1 MDLGFGINTERA
13 GFNRNRHVLQI
24 LLAMIRVS
32 KKELKTLLDHDDI
45 EISQSQID
53 TSWVEILYA
62 KEQRLKQLRRRRYSG
77 IAAAILVFL
86 GVGSFWTL
94 KQETPQLTPIELYA
108 LESRGAD
115 DAAAAGHISLSTNRD
130 NVIEVESDNANFDYS
145 IRGAIVIDVDTMQI
159 VDEPVRAY
167 NTLKVPAGKRA
178 SLSLSDGSRII
189 LNSRSRLVYPIA
201 INSGK
206 REVYLEGEAYFDIAK
221 DVNNPFSVHTDRC
234 VVKVMGTEF
243 NVKAYQSNATHDV
256 VLVRG
261 KVAVKAGNAASD
273 LRPGQMV
280 SASTDKLTEVSE
292 VNTSLYT
299 SWIDNM
305 LIYDNTPISEI
316 FGRLQEIYGVAFD
329 LNSNA
334 ENLHVSGKLNLNGSL
349 NEILNT
355 ISFSIPIEYQ
365 HGDDK
370 ITVSRANN

>member
-1 MDLGFGINTERA
+1 M
-13 GFNRNRHVLQI
+13 QI

-115 DAAAAGHISLSTNRD
+115 DAAAAGHISLSTNLD

>member
-1 MDLGFGINTERA
+1 M
-13 GFNRNRHVLQI
+13 QI

-32 KKELKTLLDHDDI
+32 KKELKTLLGHDDI

-145 IRGAIVIDVDTMQI
+145 IRGAIVIDVDTMKI

-234 VVKVMGTEF
+234 V
-243 NVKAYQSNATHDV
+243 ATTTARATI
-256 VLVRG
+256 LYILF
-261 KVAVKAGNAASD
+261 AEIAASHAKTMLLTGAVTLMSIQPQSIS
-273 LRPGQMV
+273 LR
-280 SASTDKLTEVSE
+280 A
-292 VNTSLYT
+292 
-299 SWIDNM
+299 
-305 LIYDNTPISEI
+305 
-316 FGRLQEIYGVAFD
+316 R
-329 LNSNA
+329 
-334 ENLHVSGKLNLNGSL
+334 HVSRSMVWSMFWTWEALCTLSMKSVRPFAQGA
-349 NEILNT
+349 T
-355 ISFSIPIEYQ
+355 AASIHPHFRELSV
-365 HGDDK
+365 GA
-370 ITVSRANN
+370 TTAAPAATFVR